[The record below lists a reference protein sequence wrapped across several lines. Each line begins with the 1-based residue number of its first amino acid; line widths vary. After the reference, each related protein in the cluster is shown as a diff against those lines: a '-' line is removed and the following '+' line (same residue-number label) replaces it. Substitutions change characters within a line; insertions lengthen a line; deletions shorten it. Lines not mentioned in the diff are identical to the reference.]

1 MSYGRNFE
9 FRVPPVGGQ
18 RGGRYATPAAGLGG
32 GVEFPIGVPVRA
44 TTTHN
49 TLGLQEVAIGSNATP
64 PKPGKNGIL
73 VFEHLDFAGSDPLL
87 TTASDRDTAPNG
99 KAVQVVSGSE
109 VKVVLRNT
117 SDRTFLQTRDYAGRI
132 MVAGLGATPT
142 VAVGDYLEP
151 HSSPSDDNGYWVE
164 TGTAANAWLVVT
176 AVDTAR
182 GEVEAR
188 MLF

>member
-9 FRVPPVGGQ
+9 FRVPPVHGERSARHSTPTTGTPLPIGAPV
-18 RGGRYATPAAGLGG
+18 RINRAADDDTFGNKPVELAPAGAAPRKGESGIAIYEHAPAAY
-32 GVEFPIGVPVRA
+32 
-44 TTTHN
+44 
-49 TLGLQEVAIGSNATP
+49 
-64 PKPGKNGIL
+64 
-73 VFEHLDFAGSDPLL
+73 AGTDPFL
-87 TTASDRDTAPNG
+87 TTYSDIDTIPLG
-99 KAVQVVSGSE
+99 KMVQVVFGDT

-117 SDRTFLQTRDYAGRI
+117 EDRTFLNTREYAGKT

-151 HSSPSDDNGYWVE
+151 ATTPNDTNGYWQE

-176 AVDTAR
+176 KVDADR